1 MDESRLKT
9 VGLSALWP
17 DAIKSTPT
25 FTEDL
30 KAQCF
35 VFDTNVLFDLLYW
48 HDTHVASFLEALT
61 KGEAFALFDE
71 ETLFEFA
78 LVLDREKFSLTK
90 EKKEAI
96 FMRALSWG
104 KLASTPTNQAPTR
117 CKDAD
122 DQKFL
127 DLAFHY
133 RTTLITKDK
142 LVLKAGKKLKKYGV
156 AVKLPQSV

>member
-1 MDESRLKT
+1 MNETRLKT

-17 DAIKSTPT
+17 EAIQSFPAY
-25 FTEDL
+25 TEDL
-30 KAQCF
+30 QNRCF
-35 VFDTNVLFDLLYW
+35 VFDTNVLLDLLYW
-48 HDTHVASFLEALT
+48 HDTHVASFLEVLT
-61 KGEAFALFDE
+61 KGEVFALFDE

-78 LVLDREKFSLTK
+78 LVLDEAKFSLSEK
-90 EKKEAI
+90 EKTAI
-96 FMRALSWG
+96 FTQALRLG
-104 KLASTPTNQAPTR
+104 RLASTPTNQAPTR

-133 RTTLITKDK
+133 RVTLITKDK